1 MAQGNQEENMMT
13 KLCSYAKLAS
23 DIVVLFIQIMMTVI
37 EGIIQTL
44 FPKPLKSVKG
54 EIVLVTGAGHGIGRE
69 IAIKYAELGSIVVC
83 LDINEKGNEETVKLI
98 QSKGFQN
105 AHAYKCDV
113 TKREVV
119 LQTIEQ
125 IKKDVG
131 DVTVLINNAG
141 IMPCHH
147 LLDHKPQEIIKMFEV
162 NVFAHFWLLEAVLPN
177 MIEKNHGHIVALS
190 SIAGISG
197 LKNLVPYCASKFAV
211 RGMMESLMEEFRE
224 EKIASEVYFTVACPY
239 MVNTGLCKNP
249 KVNEKLGKTLAL
261 LNPESVA
268 EVIVTSMRQNKT
280 TFTIPSFFLVLG
292 DLLRLF
298 PVKVGQLVKDFLD
311 SGMNVD

>member
-1 MAQGNQEENMMT
+1 MMT